1 MSLESTR
8 DDIFLSSNCFV
19 WCSAVQPI
27 TQPHPGCSERTLPNW
42 ESNGPQ
48 MNLCSSLWLTPRESQ
63 MVSPNSFSVFR
74 LHMSHCE
81 QLKLHNSEICNLQ
94 ILEQTHTHTHI
105 SMHSHIHAHRHTHTH
120 NQAHTHIRFY
130 TTGRS
135 AWLKDVVFNEVILK
149 LTLAG
154 GRVYY

>member
-1 MSLESTR
+1 MSLESTKE
-8 DDIFLSSNCFV
+8 DIFLPSNCFL
-19 WCSAVQPI
+19 WCTATQPI
-27 TQPHPGCSERTLPNW
+27 SQPHPGCSERTLPNW
-42 ESNGPQ
+42 ESNDPQ

-63 MVSPNSFSVFR
+63 IVSPNSFSVFR

-81 QLKLHNSEICNLQ
+81 QLKLYNSEICNLQ
-94 ILEQTHTHTHI
+94 ILEQTHTH
-105 SMHSHIHAHRHTHTH
+105 
-120 NQAHTHIRFY
+120 IRFH

>member
-1 MSLESTR
+1 MSLESTKE
-8 DDIFLSSNCFV
+8 DIFLPSNCFL
-19 WCSAVQPI
+19 WCTATQPI
-27 TQPHPGCSERTLPNW
+27 SQPHPGCSERTLPNW
-42 ESNGPQ
+42 ESNDPQ

-63 MVSPNSFSVFR
+63 IVSPNSFSVFR

-81 QLKLHNSEICNLQ
+81 QLKLYNSEICNLQ
-94 ILEQTHTHTHI
+94 ILEQTHTHKYALTH
-105 SMHSHIHAHRHTHTH
+105 SRTQAHTYT
-120 NQAHTHIRFY
+120 QSGTHTHIRFH

-149 LTLAG
+149 LTRAG